1 MPPKVKV
8 TKKEIIEKAFSLV
21 KEQGMDA
28 MNARSIAASLG
39 CSTQPIFSNF
49 DSMESLE
56 QAVIEMAEQYFE
68 SFCQTI
74 IQSDR
79 YPQYKAYGI
88 AYIAFATK
96 EKHLF
101 SLLYMRDRSGELTSE
116 KTRLFTDMSKIVQG
130 QLGMEENRADI
141 FHLEIWAVVHGIAC
155 MIVTGFWMPDEE
167 LISKMVSDV
176 YIGLKKRFE
185 EKE

>member
-1 MPPKVKV
+1 MPPKVKIS
-8 TKKEIIEKAFSLV
+8 KEQIVNAAISLV
-21 KEQGMDA
+21 RSGGA
-28 MNARSIAASLG
+28 ATVNARTLAAALD

-101 SLLYMRDRSGELTSE
+101 SLLYMRDRSGESTSE
-116 KTRLFTDMSKIVQG
+116 KSRLFTDMSQIVQG

-176 YIGLKKRFE
+176 YFGLKKRFE